1 MIKWLIRILFVLMV
15 LVILLFMG
23 LWLVLV
29 LSVLFLRSVLRLPLS
44 ASGLHLKLKSVQN
57 NLESSLLLCGMTS
70 CYLTENKLY
79 PKINNTMRKKKEEN
93 TIDVALYYNI
103 EELIEIQ
110 KKILSES
117 EENNMPKA
125 IISFQE
131 DILTILNV
139 NSCAFI

>member
-1 MIKWLIRILFVLMV
+1 
-15 LVILLFMG
+15 
-23 LWLVLV
+23 
-29 LSVLFLRSVLRLPLS
+29 
-44 ASGLHLKLKSVQN
+44 
-57 NLESSLLLCGMTS
+57 
-70 CYLTENKLY
+70 
-79 PKINNTMRKKKEEN
+79 MRKKKEEN

-131 DILTILNV
+131 DILTI
-139 NSCAFI
+139 

>member
-1 MIKWLIRILFVLMV
+1 MPILIL
-15 LVILLFMG
+15 
-23 LWLVLV
+23 
-29 LSVLFLRSVLRLPLS
+29 
-44 ASGLHLKLKSVQN
+44 ASGMHLKLKSVQN

-70 CYLTENKLY
+70 CYLMINKLY

-93 TIDVALYYNI
+93 TIDIDLYYNI

-110 KKILSES
+110 KKILLES

-131 DILTILNV
+131 DILTILNAI
-139 NSCAFI
+139 SGAFIKA

>member
-1 MIKWLIRILFVLMV
+1 
-15 LVILLFMG
+15 
-23 LWLVLV
+23 
-29 LSVLFLRSVLRLPLS
+29 
-44 ASGLHLKLKSVQN
+44 
-57 NLESSLLLCGMTS
+57 
-70 CYLTENKLY
+70 
-79 PKINNTMRKKKEEN
+79 MRKKKEEN
-93 TIDVALYYNI
+93 TIDIALYYNI

-139 NSCAFI
+139 TSGAFIKA

>member
-1 MIKWLIRILFVLMV
+1 
-15 LVILLFMG
+15 
-23 LWLVLV
+23 
-29 LSVLFLRSVLRLPLS
+29 
-44 ASGLHLKLKSVQN
+44 
-57 NLESSLLLCGMTS
+57 
-70 CYLTENKLY
+70 
-79 PKINNTMRKKKEEN
+79 MRKKKEEN

-117 EENNMPKA
+117 EKNNMPKA

-139 NSCAFI
+139 TSGAFLKRKD

>member
-1 MIKWLIRILFVLMV
+1 
-15 LVILLFMG
+15 
-23 LWLVLV
+23 
-29 LSVLFLRSVLRLPLS
+29 
-44 ASGLHLKLKSVQN
+44 
-57 NLESSLLLCGMTS
+57 
-70 CYLTENKLY
+70 
-79 PKINNTMRKKKEEN
+79 MRKKTEEN
-93 TIDVALYYNI
+93 TIDVDLYYDI

-139 NSCAFI
+139 TSSDFIKA

>member
-1 MIKWLIRILFVLMV
+1 MILSVLMV
-15 LVILLFMG
+15 FVVLLLMG

-29 LSVLFLRSVLRLPLS
+29 ISILLMGSVLRLPLS
-44 ASGLHLKLKSVQN
+44 ASGLHLKLESAQN

-70 CYLTENKLY
+70 CYLTINKLY

-110 KKILSES
+110 KKILLES

-139 NSCAFI
+139 TSGAFIKA